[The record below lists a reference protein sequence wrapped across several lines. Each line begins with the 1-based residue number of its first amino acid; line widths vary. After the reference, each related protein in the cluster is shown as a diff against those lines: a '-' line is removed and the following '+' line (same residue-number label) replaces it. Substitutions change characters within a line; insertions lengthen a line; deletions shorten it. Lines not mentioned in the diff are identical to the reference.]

1 MDGDVIRRVEFFI
14 ILICKVIRCI
24 LFRFI
29 SGRIHHLIQIP
40 GVGNL
45 FPRDEGIELCFRA
58 FHFPQQDLCRL
69 LCAPHIPMTVQM
81 VIQLFLGIRQYLKQ
95 IDISDVLL
103 LHLLFKQLSVPL
115 RSRCIARWHL
125 TAIYRIFIRCDRKV
139 KIHTVLFAVLLHQ
152 PQHTSGSIALTSCKK
167 LCSGIILKRT
177 FVEQPTVLSQQ
188 HAAAIQRLE
197 RCSGKLVIQS
207 DHFMTKAEMIR
218 KIIRKLIQ
226 NIDVEASIFFP

>member
-1 MDGDVIRRVEFFI
+1 MKKM
-14 ILICKVIRCI
+14 LKKLKVTASVLAVSAMFLMPTAHAEQAAVMPVQEDENCI
-24 LFRFI
+24 KA
-29 SGRIHHLIQIP
+29 
-40 GVGNL
+40 VM
-45 FPRDEGIELCFRA
+45 E
-58 FHFPQQDLCRL
+58 
-69 LCAPHIPMTVQM
+69 
-81 VIQLFLGIRQYLKQ
+81 FLGIDTEESKFGLGGSLFRKNGFEVQDGRLYHYTDSQLDVYQPGFVQ
-95 IDISDVLL
+95 IEDGVYHVSEEGSAIDSYPAGFAVVDGVLC
-103 LHLLFKQLSVPL
+103 H
-115 RSRCIARWHL
+115 
-125 TAIYRIFIRCDRKV
+125 RKV